1 MTASETKTPI
11 AHVDESRL
19 RAHELEKHLLDVAKM
34 ASAFASPIGAGEW
47 AATAGLWHDLGK
59 FGEDFQNYIR
69 SESGYEAHLAEGS
82 PGRVNH
88 SSAGALYAKQQKEAP
103 VGRILSYLIA
113 GHHAGLSDW
122 FPDDSGSGSLEQRLE
137 GDAKSGLLDHAL
149 AASIPPNILTPPP
162 IRSLLPPGGP
172 TGLHLWMRMLFS
184 CLVDADF
191 LDTESFM
198 DPPRASVRTQDLK
211 AYDLLEPFNL
221 SMQEKADAA
230 PRSPL
235 NEIRADILKQCRDK
249 ATGPEG
255 IYTLTVPT
263 GGGKTLSSLAF
274 ALEHAWKYQK
284 SRIIYAIPFTSI
296 IEQTAD
302 IFRGIFGG
310 AVIEHHSN
318 LDPKRET
325 PRSRLASENWDAPL
339 VVTTNVQFF
348 ESLFAARTSRCRK
361 LHNIANSVVV
371 LDEAHLLP
379 PEFLRPILDA
389 IRLLADHY
397 RVTFVLCS
405 ATQPALKAQKDSFGR
420 LSRPGLDTTREIID
434 QPADLFRQLRRTE
447 IVIPKDLSQTTPWE
461 EVAAQAS
468 SHERVLVIV
477 NTRRDCRTLHSLMP
491 PGTVHLSALM
501 CGQHRSRVIA
511 SVKRRLLNGEPVRV
525 VSTQLIEAGV
535 DIDFPTV
542 FRALCGLDSIA
553 QAAGRCNRE
562 NSSGQMGKV
571 VVFVPPGQLRG
582 MLRFAEQATRNLLQD
597 RELDLLA
604 PETYRQYFKFFFAQ
618 IGIAGLDKFEIVQ
631 LLTKDAS
638 DIKIQFKT
646 AAMKFQLIDESQ
658 SANLVVPYKDPGPQ
672 PTDSRPFIERLKK
685 GFINRELTRALQRFT
700 VSVYKHDLNRL
711 LDSGVVSQA
720 SGYFVLED
728 QLAYDDVLG
737 LRVSDSPVFSPE
749 AYII

>member
-1 MTASETKTPI
+1 MAAGETITPI
-11 AHVDESRL
+11 AHVDESRS
-19 RAHELEKHLLDVAKM
+19 RAHELEKHLLEVAKM
-34 ASAFASPIGAGEW
+34 ARSFASSIGAGEW

-59 FGEDFQNYIR
+59 FGKDFQDYIR
-69 SESGYEAHLAEGS
+69 SKSGFEAHLAEDS
-82 PGRVNH
+82 PDRVNH
-88 SSAGALYAKQQKEAP
+88 SSAGALYATQQTVAP
-103 VGRILSYLIA
+103 VGRILAYLIA

-122 FPDDSGSGSLEQRLE
+122 FPDDSGSGSLERRLE
-137 GDAKSGLLDHAL
+137 GDARSGLLDHAL
-149 AASIPPNILTPPP
+149 AASIPPRILIPPS
-162 IRSLLPPGGP
+162 IGSLVPAGGP
-172 TGLHLWMRMLFS
+172 AGLHLWMRMLFS

-198 DPPRASVRTQDLK
+198 DPPKANVRTQNLK
-211 AYDLLEPFNL
+211 AYDLLEPFNRA
-221 SMQEKADAA
+221 MKEKAGAA
-230 PRSPL
+230 SRTPL
-235 NEIRADILKQCRDK
+235 NELRADILRQCRDK
-249 ATGPEG
+249 AMGPEG
-255 IYTLTVPT
+255 IFTLTVPT

-274 ALEHAWKYQK
+274 ALEHARKYQK
-284 SRIIYAIPFTSI
+284 PRIIYAIPFTSI

-302 IFRGIFGG
+302 VFRGIFGD

-318 LDPKRET
+318 LDPQRET

-361 LHNIANSVVV
+361 LHNIINSVVV

-397 RVTFVLCS
+397 HVTFVLCS
-405 ATQPALKAQKDSFGR
+405 ATQPALKTQKDPFGR
-420 LSRPGLDTTREIID
+420 LSRPGLDATREVID
-434 QPADLFRQLRRTE
+434 QPAELFRQLRRTE
-447 IVIPKDLSQTTPWE
+447 ISIPKDLSQSTPWE
-461 EVAAQAS
+461 EIAAEAS
-468 SHERVLVIV
+468 MHERVLVIV

-511 SVKRRLLNGEPVRV
+511 SVKRKLLKGEPVRV

-535 DIDFPTV
+535 DIDFPIV

-562 NSSGQMGKV
+562 GSSSQIGKV
-571 VVFVPPGQLRG
+571 IVFVPPGQLRG
-582 MLRFAEQATRNLLQD
+582 MLRFAEQATRSLMQE

-604 PETYRQYFKFFFAQ
+604 PETYRRYFEFFFAQ
-618 IGIAGLDKFEIVQ
+618 LGIAGLDKFEIAR

-638 DIKIQFKT
+638 EIKIQFKT

-658 SANLVVPYKDPGPQ
+658 TANVVVPYKDPGPQ
-672 PTDSRPFIERLKK
+672 PTDSRPLIKRLKQ
-685 GFINRELTRALQRFT
+685 GFISRELTRALQRFT
-700 VSVYKHDLNRL
+700 VSVSKHDLNRML
-711 LDSGVVSQA
+711 ASGVVSEA

-728 QLAYDDVLG
+728 QLAYDEVLG
-737 LRVSDSPVFSPE
+737 LQISDSPVFSPE
-749 AYII
+749 TYII